1 MNKLPRALAILG
13 LSILGAIYVV
23 ACDSDGALIGE
34 ACQTAGSETECVDGA
49 ICDSVDTTI
58 VCLEICDDDTD
69 CAANE
74 ACNGVSS
81 SSIKACHPKT
91 K

>member
-1 MNKLPRALAILG
+1 MTKLSKPFAIALFTLF
-13 LSILGAIYVV
+13 GAVAAA
-23 ACDSDGALIGE
+23 ACDSSGAAIGE

-49 ICDSVDTTI
+49 VCDTVDTTI

-74 ACNGVSS
+74 ACNGVSG
-81 SSIKACHPKT
+81 SSIKACHVK